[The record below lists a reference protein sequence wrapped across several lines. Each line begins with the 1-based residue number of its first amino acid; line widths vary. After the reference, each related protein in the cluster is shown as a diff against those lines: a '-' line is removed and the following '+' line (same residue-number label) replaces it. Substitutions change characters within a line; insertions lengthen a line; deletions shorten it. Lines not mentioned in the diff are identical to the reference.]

1 MSHNLTHF
9 INKQTKHM
17 RHSCAIAGI
26 NNDGN
31 ILILIIKKEKK
42 RITTKL

>member
-1 MSHNLTHF
+1 MSRNLTHF

-31 ILILIIKKEKK
+31 ILKLIKKRKK
-42 RITTKL
+42 KNSTKL